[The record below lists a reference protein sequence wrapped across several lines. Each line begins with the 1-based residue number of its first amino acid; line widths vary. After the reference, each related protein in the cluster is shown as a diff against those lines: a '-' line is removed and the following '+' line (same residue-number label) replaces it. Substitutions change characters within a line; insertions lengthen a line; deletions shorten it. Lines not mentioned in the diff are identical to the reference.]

1 MFIDESGTMC
11 SALLP
16 REVEKFSMSED
27 DVMFVQ
33 LLKLWTQR
41 DVHSQTAAGSEKSQS
56 INKH

>member
-41 DVHSQTAAGSEKSQS
+41 DVHSQTAAGSEKSQ
-56 INKH
+56 